1 MGFYRIESPE
11 KFYFSFSHPSSLQRH
26 YRQCKRQSAFRQL
39 NSSNSNSKLLDEAV
53 PNITNQQQNL
63 VDS

>member
-1 MGFYRIESPE
+1 MNRYRT
-11 KFYFSFSHPSSLQRH
+11 KFTSHPSSLQRH

-39 NSSNSNSKLLDEAV
+39 NSNSKLLDETTLKTV
-53 PNITNQQQNL
+53 TNMINQQQNL